1 VCLEATDGEEEE
13 VRGARRRGGQGQEA
27 VEDFFFLLGIER
39 GSGVVRG
46 EQTERSVGFL
56 GWTHMSA
63 RAYGRR
69 RRCCAI
75 SCFYKE

>member
-1 VCLEATDGEEEE
+1 MGKRKKFVG
-13 VRGARRRGGQGQEA
+13 RGGAEGRGRRQWRI
-27 VEDFFFLLGIER
+27 FFFLLGIER